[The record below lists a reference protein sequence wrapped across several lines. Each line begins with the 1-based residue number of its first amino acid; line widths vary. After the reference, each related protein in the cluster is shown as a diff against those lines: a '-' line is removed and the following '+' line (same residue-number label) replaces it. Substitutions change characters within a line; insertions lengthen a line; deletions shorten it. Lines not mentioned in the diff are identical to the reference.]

1 MPPILRMPYQQPAV
15 VNQCNRLNKCSK
27 RIDRGLN
34 FLLQSWTLH
43 VKIIF
48 QSVLHCVCSTLM
60 FVNTKSLT
68 GWNAKQYNVIHFQP
82 HLYLWSRFQILFFFR
97 QPHWFHSC
105 EVIVTSSDELRRN
118 ERSFTSMHDHGSW
131 HETLNLLLSF
141 CDVLRTLELVL
152 QRKPVNSPISK
163 LAHNKLANTE
173 DDSPTWYQNKCVLMY
188 LWYLVSLISRTAAGN
203 RA

>member
-48 QSVLHCVCSTLM
+48 QSVLHYVCSTLM

-68 GWNAKQYNVIHFQP
+68 GWIAKQYNVIHFQP
-82 HLYLWSRFQILFFFR
+82 HLYLWSRFQILFFF
-97 QPHWFHSC
+97 
-105 EVIVTSSDELRRN
+105 
-118 ERSFTSMHDHGSW
+118 
-131 HETLNLLLSF
+131 
-141 CDVLRTLELVL
+141 
-152 QRKPVNSPISK
+152 
-163 LAHNKLANTE
+163 
-173 DDSPTWYQNKCVLMY
+173 PTA
-188 LWYLVSLISRTAAGN
+188 SLISQLWSNCYIKWWIEKEWKKLHVHAWSWKLTWNFEFTSVILWCLTNSRVSAAAETSEFAHKQT
-203 RA
+203 RPQQTRQHRRWLAHMISK